1 MITITKRLDYYDN
14 VFPLLENNDFDNL
27 ERYILTHSNLPGK
40 MANLTLISLIADIMD
55 ANPSIAE
62 SWFPT
67 LRTWFDAKAD
77 GNNAETILL
86 LTALESF
93 GAIYHHSTKEQ
104 HFEITAQLKNSLNNE
119 RWRVR
124 EIVTESYKRIG
135 LSSYEELITQFEVIL
150 SEKITPLEM
159 RGLLATVAHPELLH
173 SEQQLIFSQKIMTLA
188 FNFYMD
194 LDLTKFT
201 KEDKLVLKKGL
212 SFAPSVIVS
221 KNPKEGFLFFD
232 TLVTTQDKDI
242 TRIVKENLKKK
253 RLSNVYPDEVES
265 LLGKIEK
272 NN

>member
-1 MITITKRLDYYDN
+1 MTKRQDYYDD
-14 VFPLLENNDFDNL
+14 VFPLLKNNDFDNL
-27 ERYILTHSNLPGK
+27 EQYMLTHSNLPGR
-40 MANLTLISLIADIMD
+40 MANLTLISLIADIMGE
-55 ANPSIAE
+55 NLSIAK

-67 LRTWFDAKAD
+67 LNIWFDAKAD
-77 GNNAETILL
+77 GDNTETILL

-104 HFEITAQLKNSLNNE
+104 QLEITAQLKNSLNDE

-135 LSSYEELITQFEVIL
+135 LSSYDELISQFEAIL
-150 SEKITPLEM
+150 AERITPLEM

-173 SEQQLIFSQKIMTLA
+173 SEQQLTFSQKIMILT
-188 FNFYMD
+188 FNFYTD
-194 LDLTKFT
+194 FDLTQFT

-212 SFAPSVIVS
+212 SFAPSVIIS

-232 TLVTTQDKDI
+232 TLIATQNKDI

-265 LLGKIEK
+265 LLEGIIK
-272 NN
+272 

>member
-1 MITITKRLDYYDN
+1 MTKRQDYYDD
-14 VFPLLENNDFDNL
+14 VFPMLENNDFDNL
-27 ERYILTHSNLPGK
+27 EQYILTRSNLPGR
-40 MANLTLISLIADIMD
+40 MANLTLISLVADIMD
-55 ANPSIAE
+55 AHPSIAK
-62 SWFPT
+62 SWLPT
-67 LRTWFDAKAD
+67 LKTWFDTKAD
-77 GNNAETILL
+77 GDNAETILL

-104 HFEITAQLKNSLNNE
+104 HLEITAQLKNSLNDD

-135 LSSYEELITQFEVIL
+135 LSSYDELISQFEAIL
-150 SEKITPLEM
+150 AERRTPLEM
-159 RGLLATVAHPELLH
+159 RGMLATVAHPELLH
-173 SEQQLIFSQKIMTLA
+173 TEQQQIFSQKIMILA

-232 TLVTTQDKDI
+232 TLIAKQDKDI

-253 RLSNVYPDEVES
+253 RLSNIYPDEVES
-265 LLGKIEK
+265 LLERIDK